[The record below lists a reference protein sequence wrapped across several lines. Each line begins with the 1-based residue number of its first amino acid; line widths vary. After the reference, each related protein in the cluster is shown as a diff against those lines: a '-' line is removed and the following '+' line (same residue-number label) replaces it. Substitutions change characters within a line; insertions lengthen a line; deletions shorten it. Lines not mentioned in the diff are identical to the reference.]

1 MKQEF
6 FILTKEQLQEEIQNG
21 LKTQLADF
29 AKNFQP
35 KEPNEYL
42 TRQEVVDMLQI
53 TFGTLNNWCKNGK
66 LKPLGIGS
74 RIYFLRAEVEQSLKP
89 ITL

>member
-6 FILTKEQLQEEIQNG
+6 FILTKAELQEEIQNG
-21 LKTQLADF
+21 VKTQLQEF

-35 KEPNEYL
+35 KEPAIYMS
-42 TRQEVVDMLQI
+42 RKEVAEMLQI
-53 TFGTLNNWCKNGK
+53 TYGTLNNWCKNGK
-66 LKPLGIGS
+66 LKPLGIGA
-74 RIYFLRAEVEQSLKP
+74 RVYFLRSEVEKCLKP

>member
-1 MKQEF
+1 MRQEF
-6 FILTKEQLQEEIQNG
+6 FILTKEQLQEEIQDG
-21 LKTQLADF
+21 LKAQLIEF

-74 RIYFLRAEVEQSLKP
+74 RIYFLRSEVEKSLKP

>member
-66 LKPLGIGS
+66 LKPLGIGG
-74 RIYFLRAEVEQSLKP
+74 RIYFLRAEVEKSLKP

>member
-21 LKTQLADF
+21 LKAQLADF

>member
-21 LKTQLADF
+21 LKTQLNEF

-35 KEPNEYL
+35 KEPKEYL

-74 RIYFLRAEVEQSLKP
+74 RIYFLRTEVEQSLKP

>member
-35 KEPNEYL
+35 KEPKTYL
-42 TRQEVVDMLQI
+42 TRSEVVDMLQI
-53 TFGTLNNWCKNGK
+53 TYGTLNNWCKNGK

-74 RIYFLRAEVEQSLKP
+74 RVYFLRAEVEQSLKP